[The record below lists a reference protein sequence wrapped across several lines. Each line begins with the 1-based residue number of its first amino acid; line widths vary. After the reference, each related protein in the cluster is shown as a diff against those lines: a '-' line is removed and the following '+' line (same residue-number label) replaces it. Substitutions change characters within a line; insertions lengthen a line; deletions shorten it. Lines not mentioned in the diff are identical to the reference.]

1 MNITTQ
7 RDIRLLQ
14 RRAVTAAATVAFV
27 SLTLA
32 VSRAEAQ
39 VIPPTV
45 PANLEVE
52 HGNTPFLVGHAL
64 GTQNYICLLAPKGF
78 AWTFF
83 GPQATLFG
91 DDGQQLTTHFLS
103 ANPDENGT
111 LRATWQH
118 SGDTSAVWAKAVATS
133 TDPAYVVPGAI
144 PWLKLQVV
152 GVEQGPTGGMALF
165 GTTFVQRVNT
175 TGGIAPAAGGCAHAG
190 DIGKKALVPYT
201 ADYVFYEN

>member
-7 RDIRLLQ
+7 RDIRLSQ
-14 RRAVTAAATVAFV
+14 RRAVTAAATVALV

-39 VIPPTV
+39 VNPPTV

-201 ADYVFYEN
+201 ADYVFYKN